1 MAIFGI
7 SEVPEDGSPFDMA
20 QFGEQNSPSSP
31 IVPTNMDYEPPS
43 THDPSSPQSDP
54 EIGSGNNNTSE
65 TGSPNAPMAA
75 TKQDQSAASLSPV
88 DLLDDAETGNL
99 SKANDDSEMQD
110 LD

>member
-7 SEVPEDGSPFDMA
+7 SEVPENGSPFDAA

-31 IVPTNMDYEPPS
+31 IVPTNVDYEPPS
-43 THDPSSPQSDP
+43 THDPSPPQSDP
-54 EIGSGNNNTSE
+54 EIGPDNNNTSE
-65 TGSPNAPMAA
+65 TGSPNAPTVAPE
-75 TKQDQSAASLSPV
+75 QDQSAASPSPV

-99 SKANDDSEMQD
+99 PNTNDDNEMQD